1 MTICIAA
8 IGKYKRGANEQEAI
22 VFATDHMV
30 GVPVGQFEH
39 AIEKYKK
46 ISENCIAM
54 FASNNALLFNE
65 IVEGLDGN
73 IDFNIL
79 CNDIFEKMKKLR
91 LEKIEREVLS
101 SFDVNLSFVKNILD
115 KPIQNQ
121 VINQIL
127 ETVAKYSLQSQL
139 LLIGFKDSKAQISE
153 ITEMGHWQLR
163 DINFGAIGS
172 GYAQAVNTLLFQK
185 HSKKDNLETTV
196 YNVYK
201 AKKNSEVSQGVGKE
215 TDLLVL
221 FQEGAVS
228 IESKDLERVNNI
240 YEKELKYGKQ
250 HDDLKQIIEGYIR

>member
-8 IGKYKRGANEQEAI
+8 IGKYKFGSNELEAI

-65 IVEGLDGN
+65 IVEGLDN
-73 IDFNIL
+73 EADFIVQ
-79 CNDIFEKMKKLR
+79 CNNIFEKMKKLR
-91 LEKIEREVLS
+91 LEKIEREILS
-101 SFDVNLSFVKNILD
+101 SFDVNLGFVKENLN

-121 VINQIL
+121 VIQQIF
-127 ETVAKYSLQSQL
+127 ETIAKYSLQSQL

-153 ITEMGHWQLR
+153 ITDMGYWQLR

-172 GYAQAVNTLLFQK
+172 GYA
-185 HSKKDNLETTV
+185 
-196 YNVYK
+196 
-201 AKKNSEVSQGVGKE
+201 
-215 TDLLVL
+215 
-221 FQEGAVS
+221 
-228 IESKDLERVNNI
+228 
-240 YEKELKYGKQ
+240 
-250 HDDLKQIIEGYIR
+250 